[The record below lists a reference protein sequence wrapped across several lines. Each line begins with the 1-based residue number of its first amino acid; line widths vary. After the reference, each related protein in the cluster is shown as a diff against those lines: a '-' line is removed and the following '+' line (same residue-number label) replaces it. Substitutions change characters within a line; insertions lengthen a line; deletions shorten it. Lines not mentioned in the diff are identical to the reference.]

1 MKIRIWTTLAMGMA
15 AVLAVAEP
23 VVLDVSVRQ
32 CRPWSDKIIVEYD
45 LYGTGGGAATIDVAA
60 FDGSQPLPL
69 RPNALGGEVRP
80 MGDGRHTLTI
90 DASSFATAGGVI
102 ANFRVSLAATAVEA
116 DPNEVLYKVVDLTS
130 GAIEDITRGRL
141 LSGELGAVA
150 TNYNWATPA
159 ITNVPPAPHCIWM
172 EPASNDVYK
181 TTKLVL
187 RRIPAGTF
195 RMGLGDMSAE
205 GSGVEVALS
214 RPFYMGIFEMTQAQ
228 CAKIASG
235 ISTAKFTHPNYA
247 ATRPMDSVTYV
258 QIRGK
263 KDGLVW
269 PTDFDRSV
277 DAGSYLHALRELTHK
292 DGWDLPTEA
301 QWEYACRAGTTTTY
315 NNGYNGTVNTVTA
328 QWIARNKEN
337 SKGGTDADVDLTG
350 GTMTVGSYC
359 PNPWGLFD
367 MHGNVWEWTLDRYH
381 AGEQVGGLDPVGVTS
396 GFTEKEVGLRTTKGG
411 YFGGGHTNM
420 QCGNRSNGSEKSVT
434 AGQYGFRLVLAE

>member
-23 VVLDVSVRQ
+23 VVLNVTAKQ

-45 LYGTGGGAATIDVAA
+45 LYGTGGGAAMIGVTA

-80 MGDGRHTLTI
+80 VGDGLHTLTI
-90 DASSFATAGGVI
+90 DASSFTTAGGVI
-102 ANFRVSLAATAVEA
+102 ANFRVSLSATAAEA
-116 DPNEVLYKVVDLTS
+116 DPNEVLYKVVDLDS

-150 TNYNWATPA
+150 TTYDWATDW
-159 ITNVPPAPHCIWM
+159 IENVPKVPHCIWM
-172 EPASNDVYK
+172 EPASNNVYK
-181 TTKLVL
+181 TSKLVL
-187 RRIPAGTF
+187 RRIPAGSF

-205 GSGVEVALS
+205 GRGVEVSIS

-228 CAKIASG
+228 CEKIAPG
-235 ISTAKFTHPNYA
+235 ISSAKFTLA
-247 ATRPMDSVTYV
+247 AYKDTRPMDSVTYA
-258 QIRGK
+258 QIRGGTK
-263 KDGLVW
+263 GLVW
-269 PTDFDRSV
+269 PTDFDRGV
-277 DAGSYLHALRELTHK
+277 DEGSYVAAIRNLTNLS
-292 DGWDLPTEA
+292 GWDLPTEA
-301 QWEYACRAGTTTTY
+301 EWEYACRAGTTTTY

-367 MHGNVWEWTLDRYH
+367 MHGNVWEWTLDHYLQN
-381 AGEQVGGLDPVGVTS
+381 EQVGGLDPVGVIEGYS
-396 GFTEKEVGLRTTKGG
+396 PKVRTIKGG
-411 YFGGGHTNM
+411 YFGGGHQNM